1 MANQVKSVTD
11 TVSYIYANRSGKPL
25 TDEIKVGDWL
35 YTNDSLKIVYAERV
49 QKHTLDYLEIGNT
62 IIPMTGVDSKGITF
76 TGTLPVLNDSGK
88 VDVIVHDKLLGASST
103 PIVSNIPKATII
115 GLNLSNCFTNYKED
129 DKIDIGSTITF
140 TPNSGYEFTENG
152 TVTVYAYGMS
162 HDEPI
167 SKDTGTYKVPE
178 DCDQLVFT
186 MSATKKVVAVPKAK
200 ITALHL
206 TNCVASVNGI
216 VIKEDDT
223 VDIGSTIT
231 FTPNSGYEFTENG
244 TVTVYAYGMS
254 HDEPISK
261 DTGTYKV
268 PEDCDQLVFTM
279 SATKK
284 VVAVPKAKITAL
296 HLTNCVASVNG
307 IVIKEDDT
315 VDIGSTI
322 TVKANKNFKFTSN
335 GSSSLTNTEGVSY
348 HKPILVDTTDKTIA
362 TLVIEDNV
370 NTVDIE
376 INAIEDVTV
385 PDVGGGFINT
395 YVVNNNILNELSKN
409 RFTYKDS
416 GSGGSSSV
424 TVIDNATMITSL
436 LHIPYSLKSITG
448 SDNDIILGDHN
459 TKVLAPRLTDNVL
472 RIDFG
477 TIKVDELN
485 KDNSDYQNTDCEL
498 YVPYSSPIK
507 LDSENI
513 INKSIHIVYVIDV
526 YSGSGKIVLS
536 DDDSIVGTYN
546 IDVGSEI
553 PFVQS
558 TNNSHVSNL
567 KMSISN
573 MITRPYIR
581 IKYYDRLDNTYNSNK
596 LALVSDMK
604 GFIQVNNILKI
615 DSDDI
620 DSESFDEIKNQLNSG
635 III

>member
-129 DKIDIGSTITF
+129 DKI
-140 TPNSGYEFTENG
+140 
-152 TVTVYAYGMS
+152 
-162 HDEPI
+162 
-167 SKDTGTYKVPE
+167 
-178 DCDQLVFT
+178 
-186 MSATKKVVAVPKAK
+186 
-200 ITALHL
+200 
-206 TNCVASVNGI
+206 
-216 VIKEDDT
+216 
-223 VDIGSTIT
+223 DIGSTIT